1 MFKFDCKIS
10 NRSKYWNLSTTK
22 RDQSK
27 CWNFSEKGEIDQMLF
42 FYCQSGNQSKCLN
55 LIEKKGIDQNIETE
69 DKIGNQSKCWNL
81 STNHQIVQNVVFWV
95 KSGESIKKLTFECNK
110 VGTDQNVKIWAKKG
124 KSIKCWYSIAK
135 VDIYQIIGI
144 WLKNK
149 ELIRILKFEDNI
161 KNRSKCWNLSA
172 KCQFDLRETI
182 INQNVEIWVKGGD
195 WSNVDILLPKWEL
208 IKMLEFNWK
217 IRKWSER
224 WNLRTTL
231 RIDQNVVNECKMSSP
246 SKCWNLSEKG
256 RSINMSNLS
265 KRGESIKHWNL
276 KTKLGINQNA
286 EIWVLITKS
295 LKMLYFEW
303 KVGNQSKSWHLS
315 AIRWNWSKCWNLSA
329 KCQIDQNVEIWAKK
343 GDRSNVDLLLQK

>member
-110 VGTDQNVKIWAKKG
+110 V
-124 KSIKCWYSIAK
+124 
-135 VDIYQIIGI
+135 
-144 WLKNK
+144 
-149 ELIRILKFEDNI
+149 ELIKMLKFEP
-161 KNRSKCWNLSA
+161 KRGNR
-172 KCQFDLRETI
+172 
-182 INQNVEIWVKGGD
+182 
-195 WSNVDILLPKWEL
+195 SNVDILLQKWTS
-208 IKMLEFNWK
+208 IKLLEFDWK
-217 IRKWSER
+217 IRNWSEY

-231 RIDQNVVNECKMSSP
+231 RIDQNV
-246 SKCWNLSEKG
+246 
-256 RSINMSNLS
+256 
-265 KRGESIKHWNL
+265 
-276 KTKLGINQNA
+276 
-286 EIWVLITKS
+286 EIWV
-295 LKMLYFEW
+295 
-303 KVGNQSKSWHLS
+303 
-315 AIRWNWSKCWNLSA
+315 
-329 KCQIDQNVEIWAKK
+329 QNVNSIWGK
-343 GDRSNVDLLLQK
+343 Q